1 MNQLIRPAARR
12 SAAALWAALL
22 CLLTLTPRLAHAG
35 PWVVSGSVM
44 GFSNSTK
51 QGGSGP
57 GGSTVLTQVDLL
69 KQWSW
74 YGLGLFGQFDL
85 QGSNEHDTGFGP
97 KLEIHHG
104 LFYVEGGWILSLN
117 RSFTDRS
124 IAEQT
129 GFGWLAGAGVRFSLH
144 GGGAHEA
151 GLFLQFSYK
160 YRVQTIK
167 QQDGKALSEPITQT
181 DGYPLFGLGARF

>member
-1 MNQLIRPAARR
+1 LAAV
-12 SAAALWAALL
+12 LAALL
-22 CLLTLTPRLAHAG
+22 CLLAFTPSAAQAAGGAG

-44 GFSNSTK
+44 GFFNSTK

-57 GGSTVLTQVDLL
+57 GGSTVLTQVDFL

-74 YGLGLFGQFDL
+74 YGFGVFGQFDL
-85 QGSNEHDTGFGP
+85 QGSNERDTGFGP
-97 KLEIHHG
+97 KVEIHHG

-181 DGYPLFGLGARF
+181 DGYPLFGLGMRF